1 MSRRAAASACFCR
14 LLRAP
19 ARRSTACGRLPSA
32 VWGGRTPVGM
42 ALAAAGRV
50 GRGRG
55 AERARCPRCGCR
67 ARSRRRP
74 PCARWS
80 DRARP
85 TCACS
90 SVRTCSARLSSAT
103 CDSAWIASMRISRSG
118 RAMSGSSVSTSC
130 ASPSLPSART
140 TIGVALS
147 LAGALQHFHQTR
159 HGTLAADLGERVHR
173 ALAHPP
179 VGIARRLDERVHGA
193 LVLGLVE
200 DLDGR
205 AADVL
210 VLVAHQLQHR
220 VDHLRAADLAERI
233 RGAAA
238 HPPVAVLERLP
249 AGTSP
254 TGRCR
259 SR

>member
-1 MSRRAAASACFCR
+1 
-14 LLRAP
+14 
-19 ARRSTACGRLPSA
+19 
-32 VWGGRTPVGM
+32 
-42 ALAAAGRV
+42 
-50 GRGRG
+50 
-55 AERARCPRCGCR
+55 
-67 ARSRRRP
+67 
-74 PCARWS
+74 
-80 DRARP
+80 
-85 TCACS
+85 
-90 SVRTCSARLSSAT
+90 
-103 CDSAWIASMRISRSG
+103 MRISRSG

-140 TIGVALS
+140 TIGSRLVV
-147 LAGALQHFHQTR
+147 GGRLQHFHQTR

-179 VGIARRLDERVHGA
+179 VGIARRLDERFDGA

-238 HPPVAVLERLP
+238 HPPVAVLDGFQQILHRLGVADLVEHLDRAAP
-249 AGTSP
+249 RILVLVLEHVDEVLDGLRVVGLDDHVDRAVLHVDLRVAQQRAYPLDVDRPVHALQRGQ
-254 TGRCR
+254 GRAADQLVGVLEQSLQGASAPPEC
-259 SR
+259 